1 MAVPLTLTPEFR
13 VVREVAVLALIILE
27 QEPVYLDKEIQ
38 VAPEEA
44 EREVETRPVVVV
56 VVPELP
62 ELLVPI
68 IKLEEPVGLA

>member
-1 MAVPLTLTPEFR
+1 

-44 EREVETRPVVVV
+44 AVAVETRPVVVA